1 MSCSFSIAERAV
13 FVATLTSS
21 IAAVTQRIARVFR
34 QVMIAD
40 ALAGRSDYF
49 APMWGETAVE
59 AKSVSDWG
67 FL

>member
-1 MSCSFSIAERAV
+1 MLPRV
-13 FVATLTSS
+13 TSS

-34 QVMIAD
+34 QVMIED

-59 AKSVSDWG
+59 AESVSDWG